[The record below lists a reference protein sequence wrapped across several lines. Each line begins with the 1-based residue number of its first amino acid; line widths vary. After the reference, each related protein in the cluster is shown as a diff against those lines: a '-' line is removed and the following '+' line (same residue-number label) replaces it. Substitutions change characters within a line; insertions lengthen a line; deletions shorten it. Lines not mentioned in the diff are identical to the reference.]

1 MPLKDYFSCNRFV
14 MKLGFRNEKQ
24 KRTAKVAVRRSTYVQ
39 VLSGLIGMCSD
50 LAAWAAGPLMLA
62 RMSRLNS
69 WSFDDQGIMALEAAS
84 ARLTAAKFT
93 AIRASTIKR
102 RVQRSEFSMEWWVAN
117 IDVFLVL
124 CASLLSL
131 HDQHQL
137 RFEKGTS
144 SLSLSSV
151 VFED

>member
-1 MPLKDYFSCNRFV
+1 
-14 MKLGFRNEKQ
+14 
-24 KRTAKVAVRRSTYVQ
+24 
-39 VLSGLIGMCSD
+39 MCSD
-50 LAAWAAGPLMLA
+50 LAAWAAGRLMLA

-69 WSFDDQGIMALEAAS
+69 WSFNDQGIMALEAAS

-93 AIRASTIKR
+93 AIRAITIKR
-102 RVQRSEFSMEWWVAN
+102 RIQRSEFSMEWWIAS

-137 RFEKGTS
+137 RFEIGTG

>member
-1 MPLKDYFSCNRFV
+1 MRSKKDGPR
-14 MKLGFRNEKQ
+14 E
-24 KRTAKVAVRRSTYVQ
+24 AAVRGSTYTQ
-39 VLSGLIGMCSD
+39 VLSGFIGMCSD

-69 WSFDDQGIMALEAAS
+69 WLFDDQGIMALEAAS

-93 AIRASTIKR
+93 AIRAITIKR
-102 RVQRSEFSMEWWVAN
+102 RIQRSEFSMEWGVAS

-137 RFEKGTS
+137 RFEIGTG